1 MSRRRLRLL
10 PLLGCLLVCA
20 ACGEDGGGAGNGTG
34 NGEATGRGGASTHSQ
49 GCAVS
54 KIDVRAARV
63 PRPVPGLYWGQE
75 IWLTYKSEAYGDFG
89 FRSHRSRSEALDLAR
104 TLCTA
109 AHAGEDIGVLARKW
123 SNGMGGIAKGFVV
136 VPEPA
141 HREDP
146 DERDIALITTAPGAI
161 TPLIEWRGG
170 FWFAKRIAAEKGRA
184 LGRLLEQEVSKRAQ
198 ARVIHIHHRGAFPR
212 RAAFDQYTQQQAVQ
226 KAWAI
231 IRSVN
236 KGADF
241 QDLARRHSNDQK
253 TRARSGLLSTIDP
266 ITKRPT
272 DWVRWGDRNFS
283 QPLLD
288 VILEKGVVGRIWPEP
303 VLSGQGVDI
312 VLVVARESGQK

>member
-1 MSRRRLRLL
+1 MSRRLL
-10 PLLGCLLVCA
+10 PLLACLLACA
-20 ACGEDGGGAGNGTG
+20 ACGENGAGTGHGKPARGGGASP
-34 NGEATGRGGASTHSQ
+34 EPQ

-75 IWLTYKSEAYGDFG
+75 IWLTYKSEAYSDFG

-104 TLCTA
+104 KLCA
-109 AHAGEDIGVLARKW
+109 AVRAGEDIGVLARKW
-123 SNGMGGIAKGFVV
+123 SNGLGGIAKGFAV

-146 DERDIALITTAPGAI
+146 DERDIALITTSPGAI

-170 FWFAKRIAAEKGRA
+170 FWFAKRVAAEKGRA
-184 LGRLLEQEVSKRAQ
+184 LGRLLEQEVTKRAQ

-212 RAAFDQYTQQQAVQ
+212 RADFDQYTQQQAVQ

-231 IRSVN
+231 IRSVQ

-266 ITKRPT
+266 ITKKPT

-288 VILEKGVVGRIWPEP
+288 VILGKGVVGTIWPEP
-303 VLSGQGVDI
+303 VISGQGVDI
-312 VLVVARESGQK
+312 VLVVARESGKK